1 MADPASK
8 RLTRLADLIGQA
20 LAGLVISIVGV
31 LVVDGIFAL
40 LGVGEFGDLSG
51 WLALVFPILIFV
63 QQFSLAKGD
72 RGRWAVAIV
81 GALVAAAL
89 GLIAAGAFPNLPAI
103 AAGAIGALVATVV
116 YALMWHMGLA
126 IVNNKKPGDR
136 KQT

>member
-8 RLTRLADLIGQA
+8 RLVRLADLLGQA

-72 RGRWAVAIV
+72 KGRWVVAIV
-81 GALVAAAL
+81 GALAAAAL
-89 GLIAAGAFPNLPAI
+89 GLTAAGAFAGLPAI
-103 AAGAIGALVATVV
+103 AAGAIGALVATVI
-116 YALMWHMGLA
+116 YCLMWHMGLA
-126 IVNNKKPGDR
+126 IATNKK
-136 KQT
+136 